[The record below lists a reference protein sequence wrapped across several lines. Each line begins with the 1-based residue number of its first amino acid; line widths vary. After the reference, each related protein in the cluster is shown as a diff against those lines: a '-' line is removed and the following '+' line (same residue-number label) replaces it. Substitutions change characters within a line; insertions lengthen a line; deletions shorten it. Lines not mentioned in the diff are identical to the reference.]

1 LTDIDKI
8 LLGTEWIKTAA
19 KHHGQKAR
27 IDQLGPRG
35 PRLRFLGTPVHA
47 RHGSHTREQQQYIR
61 IDWWELGNN
70 WKPDDTRSAHQYDLW
85 KTAVELETLAK
96 EKERLNSM
104 MESDNTIM
112 ADIIAPVSTPVEV
125 VCTSVYHKPLKGLV
139 LETDAYKTR
148 QDHWVCLACK
158 AKREEYQKNQAA
170 RMRAAKV
177 AKQTPPKK
185 LVIEPVV
192 IESEEVLPEWRVTI
206 VQPTILTLRARDLL
220 DIAVQVEGKG
230 RIVKVELI

>member
-1 LTDIDKI
+1 
-8 LLGTEWIKTAA
+8 
-19 KHHGQKAR
+19 
-27 IDQLGPRG
+27 
-35 PRLRFLGTPVHA
+35 
-47 RHGSHTREQQQYIR
+47 
-61 IDWWELGNN
+61 
-70 WKPDDTRSAHQYDLW
+70 
-85 KTAVELETLAK
+85 
-96 EKERLNSM
+96 
-104 MESDNTIM
+104 M
-112 ADIIAPVSTPVEV
+112 ADIIAPASTPVEV

-148 QDHWVCLACK
+148 QDHWVCLDCK
-158 AKREEYQKNQAA
+158 AKREEYQKRQAA

-177 AKQTPPKK
+177 AKQTAPPK

-206 VQPTILTLRARDLL
+206 VQPTVLTLRARDLL